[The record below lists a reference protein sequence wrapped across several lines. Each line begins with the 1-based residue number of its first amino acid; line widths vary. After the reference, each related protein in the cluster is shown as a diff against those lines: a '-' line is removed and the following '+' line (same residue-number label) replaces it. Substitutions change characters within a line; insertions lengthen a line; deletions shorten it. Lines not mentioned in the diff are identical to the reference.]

1 MAFIV
6 RKKLDG
12 SVAERWE
19 IKGNPVSFGRGDEAD
34 VQIKDERMS
43 RQHFVVEPREEKF
56 FARDLNSTNGT
67 FINNNRI
74 TEVELQPNDRIRGGQ
89 TVLVFEMSQP
99 NPAIAR
105 AAPRGN
111 NRAKDVNRFDGLA
124 ERQSHRGKTGR
135 PSLGTVLSSDGRLSP
150 ASSVCRI
157 RVCTR

>member
-89 TVLVFEMSQP
+89 TVLVFEMEKPKPVANVINELS
-99 NPAIAR
+99 
-105 AAPRGN
+105 AASESKGNKPYLGAASKATGPR
-111 NRAKDVNRFDGLA
+111 
-124 ERQSHRGKTGR
+124 
-135 PSLGTVLSSDGRLSP
+135 
-150 ASSVCRI
+150 
-157 RVCTR
+157 

>member
-89 TVLVFEMSQP
+89 TVLVFEMEKPKPVANVINELS
-99 NPAIAR
+99 
-105 AAPRGN
+105 AASESRGN
-111 NRAKDVNRFDGLA
+111 KPYLGATAKETKPR
-124 ERQSHRGKTGR
+124 
-135 PSLGTVLSSDGRLSP
+135 
-150 ASSVCRI
+150 
-157 RVCTR
+157 